1 MRELFYESAEKY
13 ASEKLGRP
21 VKLANCSL
29 GLTLTPLQDLGMIG
43 EIISIETDEGPL
55 DIFVP
60 FSLSESGPP

>member
-1 MRELFYESAEKY
+1 MTEPFYEAAEKY

-21 VKLANCSL
+21 VKLANRSP

-43 EIISIETDEGPL
+43 EILSIETDEGPL

-60 FSLSESGPP
+60 FKLSSE